1 MAKFYS
7 FLWIVSIRY
16 YCECVCVFVAQLCLT
31 LCDPMECFLPGSSVH
46 GIIQA
51 RILEWVAIPLSRGS
65 SRPRDWTQVY
75 CIAGGFFSLSHQG
88 SPLLCM
94 CVCVCVCVMCVCMY
108 VCMYVCVY
116 IYIYMY
122 TSHLFLIYSPVHGHL
137 GGFHILAIVNN
148 ATINFGVQASF

>member
-51 RILEWVAIPLSRGS
+51 RILEWVAILFFTGS
-65 SRPRDWTQVY
+65 SQSRDRTWVSY
-75 CIAGGFFSLSHQG
+75 VEGRFFTIWATRETLGISLFY
-88 SPLLCM
+88 LTLCDPM
-94 CVCVCVCVMCVCMY
+94 D
-108 VCMYVCVY
+108 
-116 IYIYMY
+116 I
-122 TSHLFLIYSPVHGHL
+122 SDSLWPHGHIWL
-137 GGFHILAIVNN
+137 FMAPWTYLTLCDPMYYSSPGSSAHGIL
-148 ATINFGVQASF
+148 QARILQ

>member
-1 MAKFYS
+1 MEDRTSLAQHMRMCLCRS
-7 FLWIVSIRY
+7 VVSDSLRPHG
-16 YCECVCVFVAQLCLT
+16 VF
-31 LCDPMECFLPGSSVH
+31 P
-46 GIIQA
+46 A
-51 RILEWVAIPLSRGS
+51 R
-65 SRPRDWTQVY
+65 
-75 CIAGGFFSLSHQG
+75 
-88 SPLLCM
+88 LLCPWNYPSKNTGVGSHSFIQGIFPTQGLNPGLLHCRWILQSEPPGKPLVVYV